1 VSEKE
6 DACIKLHAWYEESLS
21 PLKIKK
27 KSYQKDLLDDN
38 PDEFS
43 EHLSATFSD
52 EDETIRDAD

>member
-27 KSYQKDLLDDN
+27 RSYAKDLLDDN

-43 EHLSATFSD
+43 EHLSVDYSD
-52 EDETIRDAD
+52 EDDTIREAD